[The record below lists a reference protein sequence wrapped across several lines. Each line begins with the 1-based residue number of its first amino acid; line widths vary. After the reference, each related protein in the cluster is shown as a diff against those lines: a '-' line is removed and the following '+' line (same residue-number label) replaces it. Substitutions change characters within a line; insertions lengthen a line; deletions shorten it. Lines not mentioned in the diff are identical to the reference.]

1 MSGLIFLT
9 DIDGNSVAINRD
21 AIKAVAESNN
31 PIVYL
36 GKDEWLQVKESYYE
50 VLQKIIVTHTLKERE
65 RFCEAFESYKK
76 SREGKGE

>member
-9 DIDGNSVAINRD
+9 DIEGNSVAINRD
-21 AIKAVAESNN
+21 AIKAVVESDN